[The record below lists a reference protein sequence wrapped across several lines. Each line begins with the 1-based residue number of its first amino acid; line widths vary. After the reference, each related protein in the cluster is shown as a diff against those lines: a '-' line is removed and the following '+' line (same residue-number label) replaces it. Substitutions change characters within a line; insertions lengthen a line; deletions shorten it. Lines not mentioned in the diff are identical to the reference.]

1 MARVVNAGS
10 TVFDSSPASLFCTV
24 ARMPSIC
31 SSVALRSL
39 LSAAAAAM
47 LGGGSLAQTV
57 DDGGAWF
64 GWFAQGKLGAAD
76 GSLAPLRW
84 WLDVQDRLRD
94 EGEQFDQFLLRPGLG
109 YALTDRLTAWV
120 GYAYIATDPVRRDE
134 FGENRLW
141 QQLTY
146 NAPTD
151 GFTLQGRARLE
162 ERFVETDGDTGY
174 RLRVLA
180 KAMVPM
186 VADKSL
192 FASVW
197 DEAFWDLNDTDWGER
212 TGFRQNRAFA
222 GLGLQLDDAPKVWIE
237 VGYMNEWIDRR
248 GPDKEN
254 HVLSISLFTVF

>member
-1 MARVVNAGS
+1 
-10 TVFDSSPASLFCTV
+10 
-24 ARMPSIC
+24 MPSP
-31 SSVALRSL
+31 SFARRGL
-39 LSAAAAAM
+39 LACCLASFAPAVV
-47 LGGGSLAQTV
+47 AQTV

-64 GWFAQGKLGAAD
+64 GWFAQGKLAAAD

-84 WLDVQDRLRD
+84 WLDVQDRQRD
-94 EGEQFDQFLLRPGLG
+94 EGEHFDQLLLRPGLG
-109 YALTDRLTAWV
+109 YALTDRFTVWA

-162 ERFVETDGDTGY
+162 ERFVETEGDTGY

-180 KAMVPM
+180 KAMVPL

-237 VGYMNEWIDRR
+237 VGYMNQWIDRR

-254 HVLSISLFTVF
+254 HVLSISLFTIF